1 MTEKKQSREA
11 TEKATLNTFRT
22 HRPSEY
28 FSHLDYHESFEK
40 HHSKME
46 ELYRFGLCFPPEMFR
61 GRTVADLGCG
71 TGENTVS
78 MAIWGAQCTL
88 VEFNNEALTT
98 ARKVFNQLAP
108 DDNYRLLNKSIYDLT
123 HDDCE
128 PGSFDIAHSRGV
140 LMHVA
145 DKPKAFAIL
154 AGLVK
159 DGGYVIYGDRNTA
172 GGVQEMLQRMAIY
185 ELAGDSNEMICSVAE
200 LLFEEDIS
208 RSQRALPRTREAII
222 FDRWVIQQQDDPSVS
237 EVLGMFETHGLR
249 LYSTWPPMGNLAS
262 GDSTLSKRPIPRGDE
277 GFVTLTETLWMM
289 QNAGHAENIQSIE
302 GANLDSFKKELLGFS
317 EKLRN
322 LQIEDRPDYDSIKEL
337 AQRMKVESK
346 CAFNFGNLE
355 TRMHEF
361 FTEISRWVE
370 LLASGADEN
379 DLLNAKNEF
388 KVLFRGLMGVRH
400 VDYIGYKEA

>member
-1 MTEKKQSREA
+1 MTEKRQSREA
-11 TEKATLNTFRT
+11 TEKATLDTFRT

-46 ELYRFGLCFPPEMFR
+46 ELYRFGLRFPPEMFK
-61 GRTVADLGCG
+61 GKTVVDLGCG

-88 VEFNNEALTT
+88 VELNDEAV
-98 ARKVFNQLAP
+98 ARARGVFSQLAP
-108 DDNYRLLNKSIYDLT
+108 DDNYRFLNRSIYDLE
-123 HDDCE
+123 HDGSE
-128 PGSFDIAHSRGV
+128 LGSFDIAHSRGV

-185 ELAGDSNEMICSVAE
+185 QLAGDSSEMICSVAE
-200 LLFEEDIS
+200 LLFEEDID
-208 RSQRALPRTREAII
+208 RSHQALPRTREAII

-249 LYSTWPPMGNLAS
+249 LYSTWPPMGNLVS

-277 GFVTLTETLWMM
+277 GFVTLTETLWMI
-289 QNAGHAENIQSIE
+289 QNAGHEENIQSIE
-302 GANLDSFKKELLGFS
+302 GVKLHAFHEGLLEFS

-322 LQIEDRPDYDSIKEL
+322 LQIGDRPDFDQIKEL
-337 AQRMKVESK
+337 AQKMKAESNS
-346 CAFNFGNLE
+346 AFNFGNLE
-355 TRMHEF
+355 TRMHKF
-361 FTEISRWVE
+361 FTEVSRWVE

-379 DLLNAKNEF
+379 DLLSAKNEF

-400 VDYIGYKEA
+400 VDYVGYKEA